1 MAQTLL
7 PRVVLVL
14 LIAFGGALLFF
25 ESVYLRDQAGEFR
38 EPRIAGWMWA
48 FRGLTIL
55 SAFLIVAVIIL

>member
-1 MAQTLL
+1 M
-7 PRVVLVL
+7 L